1 MDKGKYSL
9 YQPDTTNLYIVK
21 AVKNKITLKVF
32 TVIKTYIIV
41 WYYYILFSLLI
52 FFYCD
57 GSCRLLEKQW
67 FINSA
72 VRINTLLSGDKR

>member
-52 FFYCD
+52 FF
-57 GSCRLLEKQW
+57 
-67 FINSA
+67 IVMVA
-72 VRINTLLSGDKR
+72 VVSWKNNGL